1 MTPRDQ
7 QTPKNSMDKK
17 EPYLALIPMVVEQ
30 TNRGER
36 AYDIYSRLL
45 RDNIIFIG
53 TPIDDNVAN
62 SVTAQLLFLEAEDP
76 EKDVQLYIN
85 SPGGSVTAG
94 MAIYDTMQFIR
105 PGIATI
111 CIGQAASAAALLLA
125 AGTHGKRYALPNSRV
140 LIHQPSMGGLSGQ
153 ATDIDIHAREIL
165 RMRANL
171 NEIMAKHT
179 GQSLE
184 KIERDV
190 ERDFWMS
197 AQQAAEYGMVDEII
211 FKHK

>member
-1 MTPRDQ
+1 M
-7 QTPKNSMDKK
+7 KHN
-17 EPYLALIPMVVEQ
+17 EPMNALVPMVVEQ

-62 SVTAQLLFLEAEDP
+62 LITAQLLFLAAEDP

-85 SPGGSVTAG
+85 SPGGSVSAG

-105 PGIATI
+105 PDVCTT
-111 CIGQAASAAALLLA
+111 CIGMAASIAAVLLC
-125 AGTHGKRYALPNSRV
+125 AGAQGKRFALPNSRV
-140 LIHQPSMGGLSGQ
+140 LIHQPWIGGVSGQ

-165 RMRANL
+165 RLRASI
-171 NEIMAKHT
+171 NEILAQHT
-179 GQSLE
+179 KQPVQ
-184 KIERDV
+184 KIEHDV

-197 AQQAAEYGMVDEII
+197 AQQAVEYGMVDEII
-211 FKHK
+211 YKHK